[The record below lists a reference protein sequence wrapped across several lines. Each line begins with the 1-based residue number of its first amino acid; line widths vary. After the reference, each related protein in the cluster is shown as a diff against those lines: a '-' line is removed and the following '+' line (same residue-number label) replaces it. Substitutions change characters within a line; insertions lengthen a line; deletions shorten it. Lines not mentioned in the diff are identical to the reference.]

1 MNDNLYILPK
11 RPRIKEKVK
20 APDQRKFSVIPLS
33 VINVNMTKASYKVLI
48 VLSSYCNKAGFSHVS
63 LKRIAN
69 DIGIST
75 PAVSRQ
81 VKRLERLGI
90 VKKVSGHYPQIK
102 GATRRIIYDNNL
114 SDQDAGR
121 IANAPVEPYNNREI
135 SAEYLKKKVNHIN
148 TLHTVDKPLEVKQ
161 SIQSN
166 KQIITSLLMSV
177 STESELHRMTM
188 CIESGLPLS
197 DLRAHINKGFS
208 ILDYKGYTGV

>member
-1 MNDNLYILPK
+1 MNNNLYILPK

-20 APDQRKFSVIPLS
+20 APDQRKFSVIPLN

-48 VLSSYCNKAGFSHVS
+48 VLSSYCNKAGFSYVS

-69 DIGIST
+69 DLGIST

-81 VKRLERLGI
+81 IKRLERLGI

-102 GATRRIIYDNNL
+102 GATRRIIYDHNLNNE
-114 SDQDAGR
+114 DAGR

-135 SAEYLKKKVNHIN
+135 SAEYLKKKVNLIN
-148 TLHTVDKPLEVKQ
+148 ALHTVNKPVEVKQ

-166 KQIITSLLMSV
+166 KEIVTSLLMSV

-188 CIESGLPLS
+188 CIESGIPLS
-197 DLRAHINKGFS
+197 DLRTHIDKGFS